1 MLLKLNEEVERCH
14 FSCKLVTKNEIKPN
28 GHNYNAIVSQKLL
41 VFYYPPVGLTNHN
54 FCVAQTYT

>member
-1 MLLKLNEEVERCH
+1 MLLKLNEEVEQCD

-28 GHNYNAIVSQKLL
+28 GHNYNGILSHKLL
-41 VFYYPPVGLTNHN
+41 VFYDPPVGLTNHN